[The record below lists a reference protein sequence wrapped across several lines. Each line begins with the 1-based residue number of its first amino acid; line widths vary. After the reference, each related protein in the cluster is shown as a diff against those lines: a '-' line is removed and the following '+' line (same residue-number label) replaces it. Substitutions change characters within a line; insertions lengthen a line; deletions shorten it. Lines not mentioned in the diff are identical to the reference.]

1 MIHSQN
7 LRVVHPTALP
17 AIVGSTAT
25 STVVVDRRGYDQVT
39 ILVSKASSAGT
50 AFASVLKVEES
61 DDNSSYSN
69 VTALVKDGSGGF
81 TMTAVST
88 NDASVVKMDIDCLAK
103 KRYLRLSVAAEART
117 NKSVVA
123 LLSRGEEYPSTEADV
138 NVTKL
143 VKG

>member
-7 LRVVHPTALP
+7 LKVVVPTALP
-17 AIVGSTAT
+17 GVVGSTAT
-25 STVVVDRRGYDQVT
+25 STVVVDRRGYDQVS
-39 ILVSKASSAGT
+39 LVVSKAASTGT

-61 DDNSSYSN
+61 DNNSDYSN
-69 VTALVKDGSGGF
+69 VTALVKDGVGGF

-88 NDASVVKMDIDCLAK
+88 SNASVVKMDIDCLAR
-103 KRYLRLSVAAEART
+103 KRYLRLSVTPDVSAAM
-117 NKSVVA
+117 SVVA
-123 LLSRGEEYPSTEADV
+123 LLSRGEEYPTTEADV